1 MNPKTLTLI
10 IAAIAMAT
18 DAGAA
23 IAGLLPPAWAL
34 VVGALVAGLTA
45 LDRALHNVA
54 QGVSLK
60 SYLTS
65 PSAWA
70 AALVIVA
77 SIISAIAGVVPVAY
91 SASIAVFAGMVLR
104 FARVLQTALQPASG
118 VIPVASPGG
127 KGTETIPSA
136 AAQAK
141 VSALPSTPRGPVA
154 PSNLGVLVFL
164 GASLLASAALAQV
177 SPTLGHCITTNPDGT
192 CRLVVQPDVVKPVLD
207 LNLKTGKVAGGL
219 DIQALGACYGIT
231 YQPTAW
237 YASGIDLCFNV
248 TGSQTA
254 PTMIYP
260 TGTLHLINYV
270 SVTAGPQC
278 LDGTCQWHLLL
289 GGNLAL
295 DFGSGTAAQQ
305 RSSFKASS
313 AGGK

>member
-1 MNPKTLTLI
+1 MSSRVLVILI
-10 IAAIAMAT
+10 AVVTVAADVCVVVT
-18 DAGAA
+18 K
-23 IAGLLPPAWAL
+23 LLPPAWAL
-34 VVGALVAGLTA
+34 VVLALTGGFVALSRT
-45 LDRALHNVA
+45 LHNV
-54 QGVSLK
+54 QEGVSLK
-60 SYLTS
+60 AYLTS

-70 AALVIVA
+70 AAITIVA
-77 SIISAIAGVVPVAY
+77 SIVSALAGVVPPTYAAGLVL
-91 SASIAVFAGMVLR
+91 FAAAALR
-104 FARVLQTALQPASG
+104 LARLLQTVLQPVSG

-127 KGTETIPSA
+127 LGTSTVPSA

-141 VSALPSTPRGPVA
+141 VSALPSRGPVN

-177 SPTLGHCITTNPDGT
+177 SPTLGHCLATNPDGT
-192 CRLVVQPDVVKPVLD
+192 CRAVVQPDVVKPVLD
-207 LNLKTGKVAGGL
+207 INLKTGKVAGGL
-219 DIQALGACYGIT
+219 DVQALGACYGLT

-237 YASGIDLCFNV
+237 YASGLDLCLNI

-295 DFGSGTAAQQ
+295 DFGSGTAVQQ
-305 RSSFKASS
+305 RAAAKAAS
-313 AGGK
+313 AGK